1 MNGIG
6 IELRA
11 EKYTCRHCNQTRCP
25 HCEHAEAC
33 KKHGKTTTLGGVV
46 ESHSRSWALHREI
59 TKLMRDHFNQ
69 IPETRVDVR
78 EPHLNSMYGI
88 SDTYIGPQKKIRN
101 IEVSGDDREIVSN
114 AASDGPII
122 ASVGSANL
130 NQEALTGNRPVDSLP
145 HFPQDSQSSTEEND
159 IQ

>member
-11 EKYTCRHCNQTRCP
+11 EKYTCRHCNQTQCL
-25 HCEHAEAC
+25 HSEHAEAC

-46 ESHSRSWALHREI
+46 KSHSRSSALHKEI
-59 TKLMRDHFNQ
+59 TKLMPDHFNQ

-101 IEVSGDDREIVSN
+101 I
-114 AASDGPII
+114 
-122 ASVGSANL
+122 
-130 NQEALTGNRPVDSLP
+130 
-145 HFPQDSQSSTEEND
+145 
-159 IQ
+159 